1 MIVNDI
7 CSRHVKFH
15 LILLIKK
22 KKIFHLISQIDRLLL
37 LIVDVQLHLQPND
50 IYSIFRSLFIWRP
63 KEDSEIAQQKDEKKI
78 IVCGKAEKK
87 LGKKSAGESDDSDD
101 DLSKL
106 KSKNS
111 KPEKLDQDHLVLVLR
126 ASVERIL
133 QSSLM
138 QTGV

>member
-22 KKIFHLISQIDRLLL
+22 KKKFFHLISQIDRLLL

-111 KPEKLDQDHLVLVLR
+111 KPGKAGPR
-126 ASVERIL
+126 
-133 QSSLM
+133 SSRSSIK
-138 QTGV
+138 GKR